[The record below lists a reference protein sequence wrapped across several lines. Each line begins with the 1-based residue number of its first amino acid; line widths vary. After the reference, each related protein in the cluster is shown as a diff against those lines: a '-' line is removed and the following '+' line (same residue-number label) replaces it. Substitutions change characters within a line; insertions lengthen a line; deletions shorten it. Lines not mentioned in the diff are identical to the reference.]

1 MSAQKHTQ
9 GPWKSNYPRITSQG
23 SMALTVAVVLSRE
36 DNKARID
43 SAAKTKDEAMANAQ
57 LIASAPDL
65 LTQLQSI
72 RVELEAQ
79 ALGYTAIEIW
89 PHVRAEMIRRILLT
103 IAKVEGVK

>member
-1 MSAQKHTQ
+1 MSINGQ
-9 GPWKSNYPRITSQG
+9 GPWG
-23 SMALTVAVVLSRE
+23 SWLADIQAGNINGKPADIGPLHL
-36 DNKARID
+36 
-43 SAAKTKDEAMANAQ
+43 ANAQ
-57 LIASAPDL
+57 LIAAAPDL

-103 IAKVEGVK
+103 IAKAEGVK